1 MRAIAAVEG
10 KIIAADEL
18 GKYKM
23 SLQCIAVQGLLIHY
37 TYFHIEFFAGGM
49 FLLWIALA
57 VSLWSAVD
65 YFAQARE
72 IFDVRP
78 RPVAKSAA
86 AR

>member
-1 MRAIAAVEG
+1 
-10 KIIAADEL
+10 
-18 GKYKM
+18 
-23 SLQCIAVQGLLIHY
+23 
-37 TYFHIEFFAGGM
+37 M

-72 IFDVRP
+72 SFEVRP
-78 RPVAKSAA
+78 RPAVAKSAA